1 VTELRE
7 RTGRYCGGLL
17 GHDTPEETQRLRV
30 LAESCDPH
38 TVEHLTRLG
47 LGPGWRCLEVGA
59 GTGTIA
65 RLMADRVGPTGSVV
79 ATDLNTEP
87 MGEAGVPNLA
97 VLQHDIVVDPCPGA
111 PFDLI
116 HCRFV
121 LEYLRDRDAVL
132 RRLVS
137 WLAPGGWLLV
147 EGGQGISGLSNR
159 APHARFIQ
167 AVLDCLEQ
175 ITDLDLSWAREL
187 PLRLEAAG
195 LVEVT
200 AQGRCPAVRA
210 GTAPA
215 AMYRM
220 SFGLMREPV
229 LAAGVLTA
237 EEFDAGLRR
246 YDDPAFIDYGPMII
260 AAAGRRPMSPPLA
273 R

>member
-7 RTGRYCGGLL
+7 RTSRYFGGLL
-17 GHDTPEETQRLRV
+17 GNDTPGEAQRLRV

-38 TVEHLTRLG
+38 TAEHLTRLG

-59 GTGTIA
+59 GAGTIA

-97 VLQHDIVVDPCPGA
+97 VLQHDVVVDPCPGA

-121 LEYLRDRDAVL
+121 LEHLRDRDAVL
-132 RRLVS
+132 SRLAS

-147 EGGQGISGLSNR
+147 ESALAMSGQSNR
-159 APHARFIQ
+159 PAQTRFSQVIL
-167 AVLDCLEQ
+167 AFMER
-175 ITDLDLSWAREL
+175 ISDLDLSWGREL
-187 PLRLEAAG
+187 PPRLEAAG

-200 AQGRCPAVRA
+200 AQVRCPTVRA
-210 GTAPA
+210 GTATA
-215 AMYRM
+215 ALHRM
-220 SFGLMREPV
+220 SYELMRGPAV
-229 LAAGVLTA
+229 AAGVLTD
-237 EEFDAGLRR
+237 EEFDAALRN
-246 YDDPAFIDYGPMII
+246 YDDPAFIDYSPMMI
-260 AAAGRRPMSPPLA
+260 AAAGRRPLPPPTGP
-273 R
+273 